1 MADEVFEWLERA
13 PHTAVTST
21 MTMTELLVAPYRE
34 GNMAL
39 VGRYFALLSQYPH
52 LEWIAPDLAIADNAA
67 RLRAR
72 HKLRTPDAI
81 QVATAIQGGAGAMI
95 TNDPGMCRVE
105 AMEFCL
111 FDDYRQTGV
120 RPQK

>member
-1 MADEVFEWLERA
+1 
-13 PHTAVTST
+13 
-21 MTMTELLVAPYRE
+21 
-34 GNMAL
+34 MAL